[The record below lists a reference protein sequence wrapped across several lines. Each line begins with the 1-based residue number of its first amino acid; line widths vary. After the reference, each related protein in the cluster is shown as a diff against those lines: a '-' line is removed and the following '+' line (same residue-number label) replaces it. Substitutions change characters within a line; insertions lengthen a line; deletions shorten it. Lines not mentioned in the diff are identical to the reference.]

1 LLIGFDFRWWMLFTH
16 LLTVRWHFQVPS
28 HYAPNYPLGH
38 PRRGERG
45 VGYSTLPMPPSA
57 HVHSHTLPHHT
68 QQHVSHPS
76 PPMSPPQVG
85 MVHPIP
91 HNIQQ
96 TVQSAHPQSLP
107 PPPPANSYTLDHN
120 SSMPREFLILVLLAC
135 KGSCLTSSA
144 IS

>member
-1 LLIGFDFRWWMLFTH
+1 MICWLVLTSGDECCFVH
-16 LLTVRWHFQVPS
+16 LLTIMWCIQVPS

-38 PRRGERG
+38 PCWGERG
-45 VGYSTLPMPPSA
+45 AGYSTLPMPPST

-96 TVQSAHPQSLP
+96 TVQSAHTQFLP
-107 PPPPANSYTLDHN
+107 PRPPANSYMLDHN
-120 SSMPREFLILVLLAC
+120 FSMPREFLIFVLLPM
-135 KGSCLTSSA
+135 KVTLPDHSF
-144 IS
+144 